1 MSGSAPADHKGI
13 RGGGEIK
20 GRDGDQGLGRHS
32 GEEFGDAGGEG
43 GGGRRHRPRF
53 RQEFRLSDFPR
64 RLFGGLTEGRDFL
77 TYMWH

>member
-32 GEEFGDAGGEG
+32 GEEFGDAGGKGEG
-43 GGGRRHRPRF
+43 GGDTGRDSDKNF
-53 RQEFRLSDFPR
+53 DFPT
-64 RLFGGLTEGRDFL
+64 FPDVFSEA
-77 TYMWH
+77 